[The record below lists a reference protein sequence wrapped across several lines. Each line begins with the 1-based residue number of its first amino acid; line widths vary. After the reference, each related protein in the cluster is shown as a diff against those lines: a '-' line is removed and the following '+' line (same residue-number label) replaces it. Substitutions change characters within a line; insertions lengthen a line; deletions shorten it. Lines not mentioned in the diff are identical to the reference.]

1 MDNQFLNE
9 VFTLQHR
16 QKMIR
21 EAQTSR
27 PINELQKT
35 DSKKFPGASSII
47 SRLRNYFG
55 SKNFGYQIRAT
66 DEARHEKELIS
77 G

>member
-21 EAQTSR
+21 ENQTSR
-27 PINELQKT
+27 PIDELQKT
-35 DSKKFPGASSII
+35 DSKKIPGASSII
-47 SRLRNYFG
+47 SWLRNYFE

-66 DEARHEKELIS
+66 DEARHENELIS